1 MRKSMSKHLTLS
13 TYGDTKAE
21 VLMTFSNFCWF
32 ERVKAEAAKRDGDE
46 PLKCSKEDFEISIK
60 LSSPTFAS
68 QYSTQG
74 QFCFDKHGLYLTY
87 EQAYVLF
94 RSEQF
99 VVEFM
104 DKVADQYR
112 KDTYVQ
118 DHQIEPTF
126 EELVEEIGAAP
137 PEEEVEEEEEEEV
150 QIEEPAKTVKK
161 TKIAL
166 VENQTVKRVKRL

>member
-1 MRKSMSKHLTLS
+1 MRKSISKHLTLS
-13 TYGDTKAE
+13 TYEDSKTE
-21 VLMTFSNFCWF
+21 VLMSFSNYCWF
-32 ERVKAEAAKRDGDE
+32 ERVKAEASKHVDK
-46 PLKCSKEDFEISIK
+46 PLTCSKTDFEISIK
-60 LSSPTFAS
+60 LSSPSFAS

-104 DKVADQYR
+104 DKVADQYK
-112 KDTYVQ
+112 KDTYIQ
-118 DHQIEPTF
+118 DHQIEPAF
-126 EELVEEIGAAP
+126 EELVQEIGAAP
-137 PEEEVEEEEEEEV
+137 PEAEEEEEEEEDV

-161 TKIAL
+161 TKLAL
-166 VENQTVKRVKRL
+166 IENQTVKRVKRV